1 MKKRTI
7 ISILLL
13 SLVFSGCNRQEPPV
27 SVNTTAE
34 QSEHHTDDT
43 ENTCTDGVD
52 ICEDFDFSVIA
63 GQVTIDYVLTND
75 TVICV
80 PDTINGHPVTELGD
94 SSFYQK
100 ACVSVHLPATLESIA
115 SGAFYRCYY
124 LEEIVIPS
132 STEHIGT
139 NPFFRCSSLTD
150 IYVEPGNGNYC
161 DIDGV
166 LYNAEKTA
174 LIAYPEGRTEKSY
187 EIPEDVTTIC
197 DDAFGYYP
205 LVENI
210 IIPESVVHFPDYNAF
225 AYLPKIYLT
234 VVAGSA
240 ADRYAKQYGIN
251 TNLVM
256 PDASN

>member
-1 MKKRTI
+1 MKKRAI

-13 SLVFSGCNRQEPPV
+13 SLVFSGCHSQEPPV
-27 SVNTTAE
+27 SVHTTTA
-34 QSEHHTDDT
+34 QSEYHTDDT

-52 ICEDFDFSVIA
+52 IGVDFEFSVIA
-63 GQVTIDYVLTND
+63 EQIIIEHVLTND
-75 TVICV
+75 AVICV
-80 PDTINGHPVTELGD
+80 PDTINGYPVTELAKT
-94 SSFYQK
+94 SLYQRR
-100 ACVSVHLPATLESIA
+100 CVAVYLPDTIKSIGNA
-115 SGAFYRCYY
+115 AFYRCYY

-174 LIAYPEGRTEKSY
+174 LIAYPEGRTKKSY
-187 EIPEDVTTIC
+187 EIPDGVTTIC
-197 DDAFGYYP
+197 VDAFGYHP